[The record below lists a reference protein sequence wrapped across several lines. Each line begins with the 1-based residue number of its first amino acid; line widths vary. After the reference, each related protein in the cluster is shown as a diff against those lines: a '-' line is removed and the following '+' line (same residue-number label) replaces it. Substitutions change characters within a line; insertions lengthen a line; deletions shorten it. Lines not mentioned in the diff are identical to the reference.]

1 MDKSKNFT
9 PAEALLGLLEWSTEC
24 STCLIHKTPL
34 YALLKILL
42 TYYWLIV
49 SLWSVATPRSLAVQL
64 PSYYFPHFICLWFL
78 LLKQVFYIS
87 PLKLFQN
94 RTQFAKIV
102 LHWIS
107 FMQGM
112 CYSPSDNP
120 CISKCSLISINQ
132 VNFCFLIINTRPST
146 GSCKISTSYTLPA
159 DKSHW
164 TVFLTQVNTIH
175 PDYLSGD
182 QVTQQQKPKARKTLP
197 EEPLCC
203 HKNKLCLLNVICFL
217 QVFTSC

>member
-1 MDKSKNFT
+1 MQHLDRLQCSSQATTSPISSAFDSSCLNKYFT
-9 PAEALLGLLEWSTEC
+9 
-24 STCLIHKTPL
+24 
-34 YALLKILL
+34 
-42 TYYWLIV
+42 
-49 SLWSVATPRSLAVQL
+49 
-64 PSYYFPHFICLWFL
+64 FL
-78 LLKQVFYIS
+78 LSSCFKIE
-87 PLKLFQN
+87 
-94 RTQFAKIV
+94 QFAKIV

-132 VNFCFLIINTRPST
+132 VIFCFLIINTRSST